1 MVPSSDQL
9 SAELYVLSLPT
20 NSPLLISL
28 QFTDSSATWRWA
40 FYINLCIGALCAPV
54 YVFLLP
60 NFDPRPGVSFRTR
73 LREIDYVGSLV
84 IIGAFVSGVMA
95 VSFGGIVYPWKSG
108 RIIGLFCTSG
118 ILFIIFGV
126 QQSLPL
132 LTTTARRI
140 FPIEFLRS
148 RTHLILFA
156 AIAAAGTSTFIPI
169 YYTPLFF
176 QFVHN
181 DSALEAG
188 VRLLPFVVFLVVF
201 CVANGAIMSATGW
214 YFPWYLGGGVLTVIG
229 GALMYTVKADTSI
242 AKIYGYE
249 IILASGV
256 GSFIQASFSVAQAKV
271 EPHLIPLAIG
281 YITCGQIGGVT
292 IGLAIANSIFL
303 NQSEKGIAKLLP
315 NVPSADIQGAISGA
329 GSQFFKQLSPDM
341 RRQVLDVIVAS
352 MSRTYIL
359 VITGGA
365 LAVVLALGMRR
376 EKLFMTGGGAA

>member
-1 MVPSSDQL
+1 MVPSLDPSL
-9 SAELYVLSLPT
+9 AEQYVLSIT
-20 NSPLLISL
+20 TESPLLTPL

-40 FYINLCIGALCAPV
+40 FYINLCIGAVCAPV
-54 YVFLLP
+54 YIFLLP

-95 VSFGGIVYPWKSG
+95 VSFGGIVYPWRSG

-118 ILFIIFGV
+118 ILFIIFGI

-140 FPIEFLRS
+140 FPIEFLKS

-156 AIAAAGTSTFIPI
+156 AIAAAATSTFVPI

-201 CVANGAIMSATGW
+201 CVANGAIMSMTGW
-214 YFPWYLGGGVLTVIG
+214 YFPWYLGGGCLTVIG

-271 EPHLIPLAIG
+271 DPSFIPLAIG

-315 NVPSADIQGAISGA
+315 NVPTKDIQGAISGA
-329 GSQFFKQLSPDM
+329 GSEFFKQLSPEI
-341 RRQVLDVIVAS
+341 RKEVLDVIVTS
-352 MSRTYIL
+352 MSKTYIL

>member
-1 MVPSSDQL
+1 M
-9 SAELYVLSLPT
+9 SLPI

-28 QFTDSSATWRWA
+28 QFTDSNATWRWA

-54 YVFLLP
+54 YIFLLP

-73 LREIDYVGSLV
+73 LREIDYVGSIV

-95 VSFGGIVYPWKSG
+95 ASFGGIVYPWKSG

-118 ILFIIFGV
+118 ILFIVFGV

-214 YFPWYLGGGVLTVIG
+214 YFPWYLGGGLLTIIG

-359 VITGGA
+359 VITAGA